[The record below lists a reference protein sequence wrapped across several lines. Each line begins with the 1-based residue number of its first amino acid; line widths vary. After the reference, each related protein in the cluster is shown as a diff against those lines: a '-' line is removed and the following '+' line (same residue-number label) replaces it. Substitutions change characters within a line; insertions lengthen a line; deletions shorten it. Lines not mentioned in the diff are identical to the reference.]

1 MEMAFVKIIHPEK
14 ISQFFMELC
23 NKFHGFIETAET
35 RFWKVRNYISSEK
48 IYHQVYQKYLIE
60 LSLQILVKNLP

>member
-35 RFWKVRNYISSEK
+35 RFWKVRSQAQPRVTIHCQLFSKFYG
-48 IYHQVYQKYLIE
+48 L
-60 LSLQILVKNLP
+60 KNHPK

>member
-1 MEMAFVKIIHPEK
+1 MEMAFVKIIHSEK

-35 RFWKVRNYISSEK
+35 RFWKVSARVREFNKALREADTNVAFPFC
-48 IYHQVYQKYLIE
+48 QDL
-60 LSLQILVKNLP
+60 LGL